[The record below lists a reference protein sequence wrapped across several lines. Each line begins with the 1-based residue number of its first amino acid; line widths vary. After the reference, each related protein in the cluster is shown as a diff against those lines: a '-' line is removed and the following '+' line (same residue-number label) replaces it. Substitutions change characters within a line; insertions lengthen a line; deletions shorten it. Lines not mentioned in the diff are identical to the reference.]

1 MARKDDVTAW
11 ECSSCGE
18 VIYPEEIMEGAMQ
31 SVSGHDVVTVAHCS
45 CGQSALLSYTVS
57 SWNKMHKKRKAQM
70 GEESQLDEQRRN
82 SMIGREVAEF
92 ARQLETMDTLEDM
105 GLA

>member
-1 MARKDDVTAW
+1 MAKKDDVTAW
-11 ECSSCGE
+11 TCSSCSE

-45 CGQSALLSYTVS
+45 CGQSALLSYTVAA
-57 SWNKMHKKRKAQM
+57 WNKMHKRRKAQM
-70 GEESQLDEQRRN
+70 GEESHLDEQRRN
-82 SMIGREVAEF
+82 SQIGREVAGF
-92 ARQLETMDTLEDM
+92 ARQLETMDTLVDM

>member
-18 VIYPEEIMEGAMQ
+18 IVYPEEIMEGAMQ
-31 SVSGHDVVTVAHCS
+31 SVSGHDVVTVVHCE

-70 GEESQLDEQRRN
+70 GEETRLEEQRRN

-92 ARQLETMDTLEDM
+92 ARKLETVDTLEEM